1 LYIQPH
7 SPAAIWLAAFASIT
21 TMVSTL
27 NTDQKTDQKPA
38 PEPAPSVRHQAKAQ
52 ATEIAQQM
60 SQECV
65 ARRLRQV
72 NRTVTRLYDE
82 ALRPHGITVNQ
93 LNILAVIIS
102 EQQIRPGQLGQ
113 ALGMEKSTVSRTID
127 RMVSKNWL
135 KVSQGQDSRTQILTV
150 TSKGRQLLLVVT
162 PIWDALQSG
171 ILATGGN
178 NILNML
184 AVTEAATEPANEAAG
199 TTEAYVPLT
208 KYEPP
213 YQHEPV
219 SADDFYL

>member
-1 LYIQPH
+1 
-7 SPAAIWLAAFASIT
+7 
-21 TMVSTL
+21 MVSTL
-27 NTDQKTDQKPA
+27 DTEQASKPA
-38 PEPAPSVRHQAKAQ
+38 KVDIRA
-52 ATEIAQQM
+52 IAQHM

-93 LNILAVIIS
+93 LNILAVIIG

-127 RMVSKNWL
+127 RMVGKNWL
-135 KVSQGQDSRTQILTV
+135 KVAPGQDSRTQLLTV
-150 TSKGRQLLLVVT
+150 TSKGRQLLLSVT
-162 PIWDALQSG
+162 PIWDRLQAG

-184 AVTEAATEPANEAAG
+184 AVGETTLKADGATEATEATEG
-199 TTEAYVPLT
+199 YVSLT
-208 KYEPP
+208 AYEPP

-219 SADDFYL
+219 SAEDFYL

>member
-1 LYIQPH
+1 
-7 SPAAIWLAAFASIT
+7 
-21 TMVSTL
+21 MVSTL
-27 NTDQKTDQKPA
+27 DTDQNQA
-38 PEPAPSVRHQAKAQ
+38 QNSSHNQASHNQASHNQAKVQ
-52 ATEIAQQM
+52 IRDIAQQM

-135 KVSQGQDSRTQILTV
+135 KIAQGKDNRTQLLTV
-150 TSKGRQLLLVVT
+150 TSKGRQLLLTVT
-162 PIWDALQSG
+162 PIWDTLQAG
-171 ILATGGN
+171 ILTTGGN

-184 AVTEAATEPANEAAG
+184 TVSEATPELANE

-213 YQHEPV
+213 YPHEPV
-219 SADDFYL
+219 SADDFYM

>member
-1 LYIQPH
+1 
-7 SPAAIWLAAFASIT
+7 
-21 TMVSTL
+21 MVSTISD
-27 NTDQKTDQKPA
+27 TKTSTSLKQ
-38 PEPAPSVRHQAKAQ
+38 Q

-82 ALRPHGITVNQ
+82 ALRPHGLTVNQ

-127 RMVSKNWL
+127 RMVGKGWL
-135 KVSQGQDSRTQILTV
+135 KVSPGKDSRTQLLTV
-150 TSKGRQLLLVVT
+150 TAKGNKLLLTVT
-162 PIWDALQSG
+162 PIWDTLQAG
-171 ILATGGN
+171 ILTTGGDS
-178 NILNML
+178 ILNML
-184 AVTEAATEPANEAAG
+184 TISAPDSDSETTTIPSYSQLTSPEPAYTNE
-199 TTEAYVPLT
+199 PI
-208 KYEPP
+208 
-213 YQHEPV
+213 